1 MVSIIGGGM
10 LDTCF
15 NPNFDRSFI
24 GLSVKDDVGDNNID
38 WKLSLFLCQ
47 QINLKEGIKKL
58 TTK

>member
-1 MVSIIGGGM
+1 M

-47 QINLKEGIKKL
+47 QINLNESIKKL